1 MTVTTRCRWPR
12 TPAGMWRRSGAC
24 LSGAVLLLAT
34 LISGPLSRAA
44 ATGAVVAP
52 QCQATPGLGEALD
65 YTCLL
70 TLARPGQH
78 FVFRATFDGGHDD
91 TMASLAAKLDG
102 VAIDCDAGSKTSL
115 MGEDGTV
122 SLDCRVSPAGA
133 VGAVHHLDIALAWS
147 HAQYAR
153 YEISGD

>member
-1 MTVTTRCRWPR
+1 MTVTTHGRWPR
-12 TPAGMWRRSGAC
+12 NPVRMRRSPGAG
-24 LSGAVLLLAT
+24 LTGAVLLLAA
-34 LISGPLSRAA
+34 LFCGPPSRAA
-44 ATGAVVAP
+44 VAAAL
-52 QCQATPGLGEALD
+52 QCQVTPGLGEALD

-70 TLARPGQH
+70 TPARPGQR
-78 FVFRATFDGGHDD
+78 FVFRATFEGGHDD
-91 TMASLAAKLDG
+91 TMASLAAQLDG
-102 VAIDCDAGSKTSL
+102 VAIDCDAGSKTRL

-122 SLDCRVSPAGA
+122 SLDCRVSPTGA